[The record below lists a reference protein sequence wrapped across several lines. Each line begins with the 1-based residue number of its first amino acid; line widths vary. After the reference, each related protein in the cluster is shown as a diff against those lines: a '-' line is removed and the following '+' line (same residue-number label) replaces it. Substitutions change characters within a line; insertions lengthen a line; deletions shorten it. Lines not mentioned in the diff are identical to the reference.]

1 MQSPSYSCTKFL
13 INHSSLQYVNMIAK
27 NESILI
33 LAVAVLTGTTFIVS
47 TGNSSYAQSNAT
59 NTVDPDAWIEAL
71 KAKHPTLAAIPDI
84 ADIEEDRDVVGK
96 LKALDSNEAVR
107 TLMALNIVRDLIQYK
122 HALEVQ

>member
-1 MQSPSYSCTKFL
+1 
-13 INHSSLQYVNMIAK
+13 MITK
-27 NESILI
+27 NEDALI
-33 LAVAVLTGTTFIVS
+33 LVVAVVAGITFIIS
-47 TGNSSYAQSNAT
+47 SGSISYAQGNAT
-59 NTVDPDAWIEAL
+59 STVDPNAWIEAL

-107 TLMALNIVRDLIQYK
+107 TLMALNIVRNLIQYK